1 MYFVLE
7 NFNIF
12 NSTIFENSF
21 FAIYPSSSRF
31 FSVLILVVEV
41 VQKLYYCGLISSS
54 ETLSNFPKAFFQF
67 QIYSAMSRPQTER
80 FDRFTLAW
88 FVSLF
93 PTFQFWNMN
102 ASSLRTRP
110 KSQQIKTTTD
120 VSLFTFSTYL
130 LFFDFWS
137 VFILVVVLNQIQASN
152 SSQFE
157 KNLKQIRL

>member
-54 ETLSNFPKAFFQF
+54 ETLSNFPKAIFQF

-80 FDRFTLAW
+80 FDRFTLVW

-120 VSLFTFSTYL
+120 VSLFLPTCCFLTSDPCLFLL
-130 LFFDFWS
+130 LFWIKS
-137 VFILVVVLNQIQASN
+137 KHRIQV
-152 SSQFE
+152 
-157 KNLKQIRL
+157 NLKKI